1 RPRSRRTGP
10 PDLRFGARGAAV
22 VPHLR
27 PPGRRPRGRRAR
39 APVAGH
45 PPRCPGRVA
54 DREGWTG
61 RGGGHSTSGVGTPT
75 RSRHSEPAMS
85 TPHCPRRARRARL
98 AALALAVAL
107 PAAACTDPNWSP
119 NLDRPFDAMGDDGQV
134 PARGEGEHA
143 EVPSAPGTVRGWVT
157 FGHPVEAAT
166 VVVLGEDGEQVGSEA
181 TTDELGY
188 FETDAP
194 YGPDYTVV
202 ATG

>member
-1 RPRSRRTGP
+1 
-10 PDLRFGARGAAV
+10 
-22 VPHLR
+22 
-27 PPGRRPRGRRAR
+27 
-39 APVAGH
+39 
-45 PPRCPGRVA
+45 
-54 DREGWTG
+54 
-61 RGGGHSTSGVGTPT
+61 
-75 RSRHSEPAMS
+75 MS

-119 NLDRPFDAMGDDGQV
+119 NLDPPFDTMGDDGQV

-157 FGHPVEAAT
+157 FGHPVEAAM

-194 YGPDYTVV
+194 TGPTTPWSPPADAHRWARSQPLPVTLRTRMNTDDPESRANVG
-202 ATG
+202 TST